1 MNCQDFAKFVYA
13 EPLRERSSAAM
24 RRLNKH
30 AAQCPTCA
38 RRLAEAMEVEQALAA
53 LVHVRP
59 PTNMLHNV
67 MKRAAAPKPTA
78 PATGKRFGEAVGWA
92 AGLVG
97 MVSLAAAYLLAT
109 PPTGWLERLSLKPMR
124 PIGSPEDILGP
135 LAGDTPLIA
144 LLAAAGALL
153 VIVGFAARGRRT

>member
-1 MNCQDFAKFVYA
+1 MNCQEFARLIYA
-13 EPLRERSSAAM
+13 EPLRQRSSAAM
-24 RRLNKH
+24 QRLNEH

-38 RRLAEAMEVEQALAA
+38 RRLADATQVEQRLAELA
-53 LVHVRP
+53 HIRP

-67 MKRAAAPKPTA
+67 MKQATAPKTAAP
-78 PATGKRFGEAVGWA
+78 TGRYFGEALGWA

-97 MVSLAAAYLLAT
+97 MMSLAAAYLLAT
-109 PPTGWLERLSLKPMR
+109 PTTSWLQRLGLRWLR

-135 LAGDTPLIA
+135 LAGNAPLIT

-153 VIVGFAARGRRT
+153 VIASIAARGRRA